1 MNRSKV
7 FLLIIILILLSFPI
21 YSEQEFMEIDQIKP
35 GMKGYGKSVFSGTKV
50 ETFSATIISVMKD
63 FSPGHDVILVKLSGN
78 EIVENAG
85 VISGMSGSPIYI
97 DGKLIGA
104 VAYSWSFSKE
114 PIAGVTPIMEML
126 DLKKKFLDSK
136 QPGFGIFGMDMDKE
150 GLNYI
155 QTPVTLTGFNQHG
168 FQEFKKE
175 FSQFGFYP
183 VQGGGVG
190 IGDISIT
197 TLEPGS
203 PVAVQLIKGDM
214 DISAIGTVTHVDG
227 DEVYAFGHPMLNGG
241 NIRLPMATAYI
252 HTVLPSI
259 YRSFKMGSSVTTI
272 GEFVQDRTPGVYG
285 KIGRKPDYV
294 NLKFLINEKE
304 FNVDIINNKY
314 LLGTLLRTAIFNL
327 AISALGD
334 FGELFIKYEIK
345 IYSDSKELIK
355 YSDLMS
361 VTNIFDLLGGIS
373 RMLRVFTF
381 TKNNPEKDI
390 PISNIIIKFKVSD
403 KASRF
408 FIKDIVL
415 NRNRFSIGEE
425 IKIKLL
431 LKELKKPVVEKV
443 IKFSIP
449 TRIVPGNYYLLISD
463 SYNEDKQRLIESPNY
478 NYLNS
483 FDEIKDWIAGSISL
497 NKLSVRLIKGEIG
510 LNVDDMEFIDV
521 TPTFFLLQQGSPSH
535 QGLITTQRTIK
546 KQIFEFQYPVLGS
559 KQFVIQ
565 IKNEME
571 KR

>member
-1 MNRSKV
+1 MNRLKAL
-7 FLLIIILILLSFPI
+7 LLIVIFSLLSYPI
-21 YSEQEFMEIDQIKP
+21 YSEQEFMELNEIKP

-63 FSPGHDVILVKLSGN
+63 FSPDHDVILVKLSGN
-78 EIVENAG
+78 EMVENAG

-97 DGKLIGA
+97 NGKLIGA

-126 DLKKKFLDSK
+126 ELKKKFSDSK
-136 QPGFGIFGMDMDKE
+136 PKGFGIFGLEMGKD

-175 FSQFGFYP
+175 FTKFGFYP

-227 DEVYAFGHPMLNGG
+227 DEIYAFGHPMLNGG

-252 HTVLPSI
+252 HTVLPSV
-259 YRSFKMGSSVTTI
+259 YRSFKMGSSVTTV
-272 GEFVQDRTPGVYG
+272 GEFIQDRTPGVYG

-304 FNVDIINNKY
+304 FNVDIINNKL

-327 AISALGD
+327 ATSTLSD
-334 FGELFIKYEIK
+334 FSELFIKYEIK
-345 IYSDSKELIK
+345 IYSESKELIK

-361 VTNIFDLLGGIS
+361 VTNVFDLLGGIS

-403 KASRF
+403 KPSRF
-408 FIKDIVL
+408 FLKDAVINKTNFL
-415 NRNRFSIGEE
+415 IGEE

-431 LKELKKPVVEKV
+431 LKQLKKPVVEKV
-443 IKFSIP
+443 IRFSIP
-449 TRIVPGNYYLLISD
+449 KKIVPGNYYLLISD
-463 SYNEDKQRLIESPNY
+463 SQNEDRQRLIESPNY

-483 FDEIKDWIAGSISL
+483 FDEIKEWISGSIPL
-497 NKLSVRLIKGEIG
+497 NKLSVRLVKGEIG

-521 TPTFFLLQQGSPSH
+521 PPTFFLLQQGSPSH

-546 KQIFEFQYPVLGS
+546 KQIFELQYPFTGS
-559 KQFVIQ
+559 KQIVIQ
-565 IKNEME
+565 IK
-571 KR
+571 K

>member
-126 DLKKKFLDSK
+126 DLKKKFSESK
-136 QPGFGIFGMDMDKE
+136 QRGFGIFGMDMDKE

-175 FSQFGFYP
+175 FSPFGFYP

-227 DEVYAFGHPMLNGG
+227 DEVYAFGHPMLNAG

-252 HTVLPSI
+252 HTVLPSV

-408 FIKDIVL
+408 FIKDIVI
-415 NRNRFSIGEE
+415 NRNSFSIGEE

-483 FDEIKDWIAGSISL
+483 FDEIKDWIGGSIPL

-521 TPTFFLLQQGSPSH
+521 TPTFFLLQQGSQSH

>member
-1 MNRSKV
+1 MNRLKV
-7 FLLIIILILLSFPI
+7 LLLIVILSLLSFPI
-21 YSEQEFMEIDQIKP
+21 YSEQEFMELNEIKP

-50 ETFSATIISVMKD
+50 ETFSATIISVMKG
-63 FSPGHDVILVKLSGN
+63 FSPNHDVILVKLSGN
-78 EIVENAG
+78 ENIENAG

-97 DGKLIGA
+97 NGKLIGA

-126 DLKKKFLDSK
+126 ELKKKFSDSK
-136 QPGFGIFGMDMDKE
+136 PEGFGIFGMEMGKD

-155 QTPVTLTGFNQHG
+155 QTPVTLTGFNQYG
-168 FQEFKKE
+168 FKEFKKE
-175 FSQFGFYP
+175 FLKFGFYP

-227 DEVYAFGHPMLNGG
+227 DEIYAFGHPMLNGG

-252 HTVLPSI
+252 HTVLPSM
-259 YRSFKMGSSVTTI
+259 YRSFKIGSSVTTV
-272 GEFVQDRTPGVYG
+272 GEFVQDRIPGVYG

-304 FNVDIINNKY
+304 FNVDIINNKF

-327 AISALGD
+327 ATSTLSN
-334 FGELFIKYEIK
+334 FSELFIKYEIK
-345 IYSDSKELIK
+345 IYSESKELLK

-361 VTNIFDLLGGIS
+361 VTNIFDLLGGIG

-403 KASRF
+403 KPSRF
-408 FIKDIVL
+408 FLKDVVINKNNFL
-415 NRNRFSIGEE
+415 IGEE

-431 LKELKKPVVEKV
+431 LKQLKKPVVEKV
-443 IKFSIP
+443 IRFSIP
-449 TRIVPGNYYLLISD
+449 KKIVPGNYYLLISD
-463 SYNEDKQRLIESPNY
+463 SQNEDRQRLIESPNY

-483 FDEIKDWIAGSISL
+483 FDEIKEWISGSIPL
-497 NKLSVRLIKGEIG
+497 NKLSVRLVKGEIG

-521 TPTFFLLQQGSPSH
+521 PPTFFLLQQGSASH

-546 KQIFEFQYPVLGS
+546 KQIFELQYPFTGS
-559 KQFVIQ
+559 KQIVIQ
-565 IKNEME
+565 IK
-571 KR
+571 K